1 MATIKSSNIN
11 ITDLDFE
18 DVSQSLKE
26 YLKGQTILKDYNF
39 EGSNLSILIDLLAY
53 AAHTSAFNANMVAS
67 EGKIVII
74 PIILIFFIGIFINHL
89 IDDSLSW
96 LKYFNY
102 FSFSFLLFTLYFF
115 RNPKRKPV
123 GTSNQMV
130 SPADGKVIQI
140 INVDDPDI
148 SNAKQISIFLSIFN
162 VHSQYVPIDS
172 SVISSNYFS
181 GKYLL
186 AFNHKASSKNEQS
199 TTLFKTKENNKYKI
213 KQIAGFIARRILN
226 YMESDQSVIKGQ
238 RLGFIRFGSRVEII
252 VSSNNFDIIVKKGDK
267 IKANISTIG
276 IFK

>member
-1 MATIKSSNIN
+1 MLHN
-11 ITDLDFE
+11 
-18 DVSQSLKE
+18 
-26 YLKGQTILKDYNF
+26 YKD
-39 EGSNLSILIDLLAY
+39 I
-53 AAHTSAFNANMVAS
+53 VAS
-67 EGKIVII
+67 EGKIVLI
-74 PIILIFFIGIFINHL
+74 PILLILLIGISVNNL
-89 IDDSLSW
+89 IDNSLSW

-148 SNAKQISIFLSIFN
+148 GNAKQISIFLSIFN

-172 SVISSNYFS
+172 SVISSNYFP

-186 AFNHKASSKNEQS
+186 AFNHKTSNKNEQAV
-199 TTLFKTKENNKYKI
+199 TLFRTKENHKYKI

-252 VSSNNFDIIVKKGDK
+252 VSSNNFDIIVQKGDK

>member
-1 MATIKSSNIN
+1 
-11 ITDLDFE
+11 
-18 DVSQSLKE
+18 
-26 YLKGQTILKDYNF
+26 
-39 EGSNLSILIDLLAY
+39 
-53 AAHTSAFNANMVAS
+53 MVAS

-186 AFNHKASSKNEQS
+186 AFNHKTSSKNEQS
-199 TTLFKTKENNKYKI
+199 ITLFKTKENNKYKI

-252 VSSNNFDIIVKKGDK
+252 VSSNNFDVIVKKGDK

>member
-1 MATIKSSNIN
+1 
-11 ITDLDFE
+11 
-18 DVSQSLKE
+18 
-26 YLKGQTILKDYNF
+26 
-39 EGSNLSILIDLLAY
+39 
-53 AAHTSAFNANMVAS
+53 MVAS

-186 AFNHKASSKNEQS
+186 AFNHKTSSKNEQS

>member
-1 MATIKSSNIN
+1 LFNN
-11 ITDLDFE
+11 
-18 DVSQSLKE
+18 
-26 YLKGQTILKDYNF
+26 YKD
-39 EGSNLSILIDLLAY
+39 II
-53 AAHTSAFNANMVAS
+53 AS

-102 FSFSFLLFTLYFF
+102 FSFTFLLFTLYFF

-162 VHSQYVPIDS
+162 VHSQHVPIDS

-186 AFNHKASSKNEQS
+186 AFNHKTSSKNEQS
-199 TTLFKTKENNKYKI
+199 ITLFKTKENNKYKI

>member
-1 MATIKSSNIN
+1 MI
-11 ITDLDFE
+11 
-18 DVSQSLKE
+18 
-26 YLKGQTILKDYNF
+26 
-39 EGSNLSILIDLLAY
+39 
-53 AAHTSAFNANMVAS
+53 AS
-67 EGKIVII
+67 EGKIVFI
-74 PIILIFFIGIFINHL
+74 PILLILLIGISVNHL
-89 IDDSLSW
+89 IDNSLSW

-123 GTSNQMV
+123 GASNQMV

-148 SNAKQISIFLSIFN
+148 GNAKQISIFLSIFD

-172 SVISSNYFS
+172 RVISYNYFS

-186 AFNHKASSKNEQS
+186 AFNHKTSNKNEQAV
-199 TTLFKTKENNKYKI
+199 TLFRTKENYKYKI

>member
-1 MATIKSSNIN
+1 
-11 ITDLDFE
+11 
-18 DVSQSLKE
+18 
-26 YLKGQTILKDYNF
+26 
-39 EGSNLSILIDLLAY
+39 
-53 AAHTSAFNANMVAS
+53 MVAS

-74 PIILIFFIGIFINHL
+74 HIILIFFIGIFINHL

-162 VHSQYVPIDS
+162 IHSQYVPIDS

-186 AFNHKASSKNEQS
+186 AFNHKTSSKNEQS

-226 YMESDQSVIKGQ
+226 YMEPDQSVIKGQ

-252 VSSNNFDIIVKKGDK
+252 VPRNNFDIIVKKGDK
-267 IKANISTIG
+267 IKVNISPIG
-276 IFK
+276 TFK

>member
-1 MATIKSSNIN
+1 MFNN
-11 ITDLDFE
+11 
-18 DVSQSLKE
+18 
-26 YLKGQTILKDYNF
+26 YKD
-39 EGSNLSILIDLLAY
+39 I
-53 AAHTSAFNANMVAS
+53 VAS

-74 PIILIFFIGIFINHL
+74 PIILIFLIGIFINHL
-89 IDDSLSW
+89 IEDSLIW

-130 SPADGKVIQI
+130 SPSDGKVIQI
-140 INVDDPDI
+140 INIDDPDI

-162 VHSQYVPIDS
+162 VHSQHVPIDS

-186 AFNHKASSKNEQS
+186 AFNHKTSSKNEQS
-199 TTLFKTKENNKYKI
+199 ITLFKTKENNKYKI

-226 YMESDQSVIKGQ
+226 YMESDQAVIKGQ

-252 VSSNNFDIIVKKGDK
+252 VPRNNFDIVVKKGDK
-267 IKANISTIG
+267 IKANISPIG
-276 IFK
+276 VFK

>member
-1 MATIKSSNIN
+1 MI
-11 ITDLDFE
+11 
-18 DVSQSLKE
+18 
-26 YLKGQTILKDYNF
+26 
-39 EGSNLSILIDLLAY
+39 
-53 AAHTSAFNANMVAS
+53 AS

-140 INVDDPDI
+140 INVDDPEI
-148 SNAKQISIFLSIFN
+148 GNAKQISIFISIFD

-186 AFNHKASSKNEQS
+186 AFNHKTSSKNEQ
-199 TTLFKTKENNKYKI
+199 TAIIFETDENNKFKI

-226 YMESDQSVIKGQ
+226 YMQPGQQVYKGQ

-252 VSSNNFDIIVKKGDK
+252 VPKNNFDIIVQEGDK
-267 IKANISTIG
+267 LKANISAIG
-276 IFK
+276 TFQ